1 MSCSQT
7 ELAARHLQRLWDR
20 EATAAAE
27 LCGVDVD
34 TYAILL
40 ELQHR
45 DITPEDYDV
54 LQQLDSNTKR
64 RTLSQHRLDEKVRI
78 SLGPPAQCSSV
89 VYRILT
95 RCCTVVVE
103 RGQYPAWQ
111 VGSRAEA
118 ALEHQRARR
127 NLLGELNG
135 CQQTGVA
142 TESVSCKG
150 ACAQG
155 FDIEACIG
163 HGFSGQSSHTSTNA
177 SAGLH
182 DQHCAICLEQFSPNQ
197 CVRMLPCLHIFH
209 VHCIDTWLTVSS
221 DTCPECG
228 QPVC

>member
-64 RTLSQHRLDEKVRI
+64 RTLSQHRLDEK
-78 SLGPPAQCSSV
+78 
-89 VYRILT
+89 
-95 RCCTVVVE
+95 
-103 RGQYPAWQ
+103 YPAWQ